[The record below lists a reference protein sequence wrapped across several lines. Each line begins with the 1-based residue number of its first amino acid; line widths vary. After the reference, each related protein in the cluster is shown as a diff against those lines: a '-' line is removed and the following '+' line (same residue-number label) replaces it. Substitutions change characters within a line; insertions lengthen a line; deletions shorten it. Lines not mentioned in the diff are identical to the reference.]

1 MITTDINIKVSIEND
16 VDLAN
21 PKNTDKIKVD
31 ISHDNC
37 GNEKLDKFADDL
49 AKVFSYVLDSFHS
62 AMMEEM
68 SQQNQPHAPMV
79 ETEIKDQ

>member
-1 MITTDINIKVSIEND
+1 MITTDINIKISIEDD
-16 VDLAN
+16 VDLSN

-37 GNEKLDKFADDL
+37 GNKSLDDFADNL
-49 AKVFSYVLDSFHS
+49 AKVFSYVLDSYHS
-62 AMMEEM
+62 IMMEEM
-68 SQQNQPHAPMV
+68 SQQTTNQPITV